1 MEFLET
7 KIPLARMEVLNRLEI
22 SVQLV
27 IGHRANAPIVNA
39 LKESGEWKKVQDERK
54 QAKKA
59 KEAGLGAF

>member
-1 MEFLET
+1 
-7 KIPLARMEVLNRLEI
+7 MEVLNRLEI